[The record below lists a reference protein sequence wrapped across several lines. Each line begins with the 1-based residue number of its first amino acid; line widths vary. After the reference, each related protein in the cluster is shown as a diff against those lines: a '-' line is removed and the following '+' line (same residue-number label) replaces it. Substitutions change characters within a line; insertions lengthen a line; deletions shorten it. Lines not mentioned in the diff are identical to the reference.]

1 MTEEKACISVM
12 EVSDHKILPLKNV
25 PECWVEYHMKLPKWS
40 NMDNFIQF
48 NLKRNS
54 FSRLLV

>member
-25 PECWVEYHMKLPKWS
+25 PECWVEPYEIAKMVKYG
-40 NMDNFIQF
+40 QF
-48 NLKRNS
+48 YT
-54 FSRLLV
+54 V